1 MVITPSGS
9 LYIPINSQRIISC
22 EAVGGQVT
30 RWIVTFRN
38 AEQRSCS
45 MEGTL
50 GPGILIANI
59 NGNSSTLI
67 VNTTNTDIAAVTCIG
82 DIGKDFIQNRTTLN
96 LTIYG
101 ESK

>member
-22 EAVGGQVT
+22 EAVVGLVT
-30 RWIVTFRN
+30 RWIVIFRN
-38 AEQRSCS
+38 AEQRSRS

-59 NGNSSTLI
+59 YGNYSTLI
-67 VNTTNTDIAAVTCIG
+67 VNTTNTDIVAVTCIG
-82 DIGKDFIQNRTTLN
+82 DIGNDYIQYRTRLN

-101 ESK
+101 ES

>member
-1 MVITPSGS
+1 MIITPAGP
-9 LYIPINSQRIISC
+9 LNIPINSQRIISC
-22 EAVGGQVT
+22 EAVGGVVT
-30 RWIVTFRN
+30 RWIVIFRN
-38 AEQRSCS
+38 GQQIVSS
-45 MEGTL
+45 EGTL
-50 GPGILIANI
+50 GPGILIANR

-82 DIGKDFIQNRTTLN
+82 DIGKDFIQNRTRLN